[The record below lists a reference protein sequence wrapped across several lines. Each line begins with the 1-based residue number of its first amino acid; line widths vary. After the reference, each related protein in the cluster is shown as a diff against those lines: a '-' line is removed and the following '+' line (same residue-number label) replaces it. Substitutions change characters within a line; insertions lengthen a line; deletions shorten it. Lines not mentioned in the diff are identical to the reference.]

1 MRFLLD
7 FLCKVFIIN
16 SFCIIFKIYF
26 NDFFLFMFMVGRVN
40 FLSVVFELLN
50 FVDIYCMFDKYV
62 LVFDEV
68 LVILKDKIL
77 IYFIV
82 LV

>member
-1 MRFLLD
+1 
-7 FLCKVFIIN
+7 
-16 SFCIIFKIYF
+16 
-26 NDFFLFMFMVGRVN
+26 MVGRVD

-68 LVILKDKIL
+68 LVRLKDKK
-77 IYFIV
+77 Y
-82 LV
+82 

>member
-1 MRFLLD
+1 MLM
-7 FLCKVFIIN
+7 I
-16 SFCIIFKIYF
+16 
-26 NDFFLFMFMVGRVN
+26 FFLFMFMVGRVD
-40 FLSVVFELLN
+40 FLSVVFKLLN
-50 FVDIYCMFDKYV
+50 FVDIYCVWKKYV

-68 LVILKDKIL
+68 LVIFKDEIM